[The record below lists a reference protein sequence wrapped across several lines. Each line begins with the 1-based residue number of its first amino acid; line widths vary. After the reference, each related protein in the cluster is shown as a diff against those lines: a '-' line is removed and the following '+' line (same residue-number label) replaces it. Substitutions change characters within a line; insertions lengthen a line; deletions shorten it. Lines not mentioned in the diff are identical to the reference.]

1 MQLVIFVANGAAL
14 GYAVGEAE
22 CISEVWVTISG
33 TGTSG
38 LTIAIDGM
46 GGDHGPETT
55 IGGADIA
62 ALRHPG
68 VRFVIFGDEAA
79 MRPVLDKFPRVAAV
93 SEIVH
98 TDVAILMNE
107 LPSQALR
114 RGRKTSSMW
123 LAIDAVKQG
132 RAQVALSAGNTGAL
146 MAMAK
151 VILKMMPNVER
162 PALAALLPTARGE
175 SVMLDLGATVGADA
189 FQLVQFAVMGEAF
202 ARIIFGLERPTVG
215 LLNIGQEEVK
225 GTEQVKEAAQI
236 LRNANLP
243 LKFHGFVE
251 GDDIGKGTT
260 DVVVTDGYTGN
271 IALKTAE
278 GTVRMIVGF
287 LRNAL
292 NSSLLSRLGYLLA
305 MGAFKA
311 LSKKLDPNASNGAV
325 FLGLNGLVVKSH
337 GGTDAE
343 GFAFA
348 IDVAVDVAAADLVH
362 KIMADLGSLDGLKPA
377 NGTEAAQSTTD
388 ESEAALS

>member
-1 MQLVIFVANGAAL
+1 M
-14 GYAVGEAE
+14 
-22 CISEVWVTISG
+22 TISG
-33 TGTSG
+33 TGTGG

-79 MRPVLDKFPRVAAV
+79 MRPVLDKFPRVAAI

-98 TDVAILMNE
+98 TDVAISMEE

-123 LAIDAVKQG
+123 LAIDAVKSG

-151 VILKMMPNVER
+151 VILKTMPNVER
-162 PALAALLPTARGE
+162 PALAALWPTARGE
-175 SVMLDLGATVGADA
+175 SVVLDLGATIGPSA

-202 ARIIFGLERPTVG
+202 ARIITGLEQPTVG

-236 LRNANLP
+236 LRNTGLP

-251 GDDIGKGTT
+251 GDDISKGTT

-278 GTVRMIVGF
+278 GTVRMIVEF
-287 LRNAL
+287 LRGAL
-292 NSSLLSRLGYLLA
+292 KSSLMSRIGYLFA
-305 MGAFKA
+305 QGAFKA
-311 LSKKLDPNASNGAV
+311 LSRKLDPRTSNGAL

-343 GFAFA
+343 GFAYA

-362 KIMADLGSLDGLKPA
+362 KIMADLGSLDGLKPVSNRDTA
-377 NGTEAAQSTTD
+377 PATPD

>member
-1 MQLVIFVANGAAL
+1 M
-14 GYAVGEAE
+14 
-22 CISEVWVTISG
+22 
-33 TGTSG
+33 
-38 LTIAIDGM
+38 LTIALDGM
-46 GGDHGPETT
+46 GGDHGPATT

-68 VRFVIFGDEAA
+68 VRFVIFGDETV

-98 TDVAILMNE
+98 TDVAISMEE

-151 VILKMMPNVER
+151 VILKTMPHVER
-162 PALAALLPTARGE
+162 PALAALWPTARGE
-175 SVMLDLGATVGADA
+175 SVVLDLGATIGPDA

-202 ARIIFGLERPTVG
+202 ARILFGVERPTVG

-236 LRNANLP
+236 LRNLKLP
-243 LKFHGFVE
+243 MSFHGFVE
-251 GDDIGKGTT
+251 GDDISKGTT

-278 GTVRMIVGF
+278 GTVRLIVEF
-287 LRNAL
+287 LRNAF
-292 NSSLLSRLGYLLA
+292 NSSLLSKLGYLLA

-311 LSKKLDPNASNGAV
+311 LRAKLDPNTSNGAV

-337 GGTDAE
+337 GGTNAE
-343 GFAFA
+343 GFAYA
-348 IDVAVDVAAADLVH
+348 IDVAVDVAAADLVQ
-362 KIMADLGSLDGLKPA
+362 KIMADLGALDGLKPSS
-377 NGTEAAQSTTD
+377 GSEVTQSTTD
-388 ESEAALS
+388 DAEAALS